1 MSANQELFE
10 LKFYEW
16 EEKFKDKPYLRQPIG
31 EKWEEYTWGQVGD
44 MARRLASGLK
54 SLNLREGAHIGIY
67 SKNCREWI
75 ISDLA
80 IVMAGYVSVPFFP
93 SLNGKELSYIMD
105 YGDVDAL
112 FIGKIETWDE
122 IKNDLPAEMPIIR
135 FPKYDGCSNVS
146 VGHEWHEFINSHNPI
161 QNPNTPKLSDLWT
174 IIFTSGTTG
183 NPKGVM
189 LTYQAIDGIK
199 VVLDDPNNPL
209 GIKHTGNND
218 FISYLPLNHIF
229 ERVVIEWCSFRY
241 GGTISFVESIE
252 TFGQNLKDVQPHVF
266 AAAPRVWTKL
276 QMGILSKFPQKR
288 LDTLLKI
295 PLLSSVLKK
304 LIRKGLGFSKVRVTV
319 SGSAPMPVELIEW
332 FRKVGVYITNGYGMT
347 ENCAICSSV
356 DGRDF
361 EKLNTVGKA
370 QKGVELKIDEA
381 TGEILM
387 RGPFVMIGYY
397 KNEELSNETLRGGW
411 LHTGDKGFLDDDG
424 YLHITGRVADSFK
437 TSKGEYIEP
446 LTLEQFFVNM
456 NEIEEVCVVG
466 LGIAQPLCLVQ
477 LSDIGKNTSKE
488 KLSAMFTDTLN
499 GVNSDLVNYKKIST
513 LIIVKDEWTQENG
526 IIGPTQKLKRG
537 AIDEL
542 YSSKYLEWHESDK
555 SLIFESSHSERSNSY
570 T

>member
-1 MSANQELFE
+1 MNTNQELFE
-10 LKFYEW
+10 FKFYEW
-16 EEKFKDKPYLRQPIG
+16 EKQLKDKPYLKQPFG
-31 EKWEEYTWGQVGD
+31 DKWEEYTWGEVGN
-44 MARRLASGLK
+44 MARRLATGLK

-93 SLNGKELSYIMD
+93 SLNGKELAYIMD

-112 FIGKIETWDE
+112 FIGKIETWDQ
-122 IKNDLPAEMPIIR
+122 IKDDLPEGMPLIK
-135 FPKYDGCSNVS
+135 FPHYDGCSNVTK
-146 VGHEWHEFINSHNPI
+146 GHEWFELIDSHEPM
-161 QNPNTPKLSDLWT
+161 QNPNKPKLSDLWT

-183 NPKGVM
+183 NAKGVM

-209 GIKHTGNND
+209 GIKHDGNND

-241 GGTISFVESIE
+241 GGTISFVESLD
-252 TFGQNLKDVQPHVF
+252 TFAKNLKAVQPHVF

-276 QMGILSKFPQKR
+276 QLGLLTKFPQKK

-295 PLLSSVLKK
+295 PLLSSLLKK
-304 LIRKGLGFSKVRVTV
+304 LIKKGLGFSKARIVV

-361 EKLNTVGKA
+361 EKLHTVGQP
-370 QKGVELKIDEA
+370 QKGVELKIDQE

-387 RGPFVMIGYY
+387 KGPFIMKGYY
-397 KNEELSNETLRGGW
+397 KNDELTNTTLRGGW
-411 LHTGDKGFLDDDG
+411 LHTGDKGFLDEDN

-446 LTLEQFFVNM
+446 LTLEQHFVNI

-466 LGIAQPLCLVQ
+466 LGIAQPLCLIQ
-477 LSDIGKNTSKE
+477 LSEIGKNTSTEVISKMLTDR
-488 KLSAMFTDTLN
+488 LSE
-499 GVNSDLVNYKKIST
+499 VNSDLVNYKKIST
-513 LIIVKDEWTQENG
+513 LIIVKDEWTQQNG
-526 IIGPTQKLKRG
+526 IVGPTQKLKRG
-537 AIDEL
+537 AIEDK
-542 YSSKYLEWHESDK
+542 YSKDYLNWHNFNEEV
-555 SLIFESSHSERSNSY
+555 IFE
-570 T
+570 

>member
-1 MSANQELFE
+1 MDTNQELFE
-10 LKFYEW
+10 FKFYEW
-16 EEKFKDKPYLRQPIG
+16 EKQLKDKPYLKQPFG
-31 EKWEEYTWGQVGD
+31 DKWEEYTWGEVGD
-44 MARRLASGLK
+44 MARRLATGLK

-93 SLNGKELSYIMD
+93 SLNGKELAYIMD

-112 FIGKIETWDE
+112 FIGKIETWDQ
-122 IKNDLPAEMPIIR
+122 IKDDLPEGMPLIK
-135 FPKYDGCSNVS
+135 FPHYDGCSNVTK
-146 VGHEWHEFINSHNPI
+146 GHEWFKFIDSHEPM
-161 QNPNTPKLSDLWT
+161 QNPNKPKLSDLWT

-183 NPKGVM
+183 NAKGVM

-199 VVLDDPNNPL
+199 VVLDDPHNPL
-209 GIKHTGNND
+209 GIKHDGNND

-241 GGTISFVESIE
+241 GGTISFVESLD
-252 TFGQNLKDVQPHVF
+252 TFAKNLKAVQPHVF

-276 QMGILSKFPQKR
+276 QLGLLTKFPQKK

-295 PLLSSVLKK
+295 PLLSSLLKK
-304 LIRKGLGFSKVRVTV
+304 LIKKGLGFSKARIVV

-361 EKLNTVGKA
+361 EKLHTVGQP
-370 QKGVELKIDEA
+370 QKGVKLKIDEE

-387 RGPFVMIGYY
+387 KGPFIMKGYY
-397 KNEELSNETLRGGW
+397 KNEELTNTTLRGGW
-411 LHTGDKGFLDDDG
+411 LHTGDKGFLDEDN

-446 LTLEQFFVNM
+446 LTLEQYFVNI

-466 LGIAQPLCLVQ
+466 LGIAQPLCLIQ
-477 LSDIGKNTSKE
+477 LSEIGKNTSREVISKML
-488 KLSAMFTDTLN
+488 KDRLSE
-499 GVNSDLVNYKKIST
+499 VNSDLVNYKKIST
-513 LIIVKDEWTQENG
+513 LIIVKDEWTQQNG
-526 IIGPTQKLKRG
+526 IVGPTQKLKRG
-537 AIDEL
+537 AIEDK
-542 YSSKYLEWHESDK
+542 YSKDYLNWHNFNEEV
-555 SLIFESSHSERSNSY
+555 IFE
-570 T
+570 

>member
-1 MSANQELFE
+1 MDTNQELFE
-10 LKFYEW
+10 FKFYEW
-16 EEKFKDKPYLRQPIG
+16 EKQLKDKPYLKQPFG
-31 EKWEEYTWGQVGD
+31 DKWEEYTWGEVGD
-44 MARRLASGLK
+44 MARRLATGLK

-93 SLNGKELSYIMD
+93 SLNGKELAYIMD

-112 FIGKIETWDE
+112 FIGKIETWDQ
-122 IKNDLPAEMPIIR
+122 IKDDLPEGMPLIK
-135 FPKYDGCSNVS
+135 FPHYDGCSNVTK
-146 VGHEWHEFINSHNPI
+146 GHEWFDFIDSHEPM
-161 QNPNTPKLSDLWT
+161 QNPNKPKLSDLWT

-183 NPKGVM
+183 NAKGVM

-209 GIKHTGNND
+209 GIKHDGNND

-241 GGTISFVESIE
+241 GGTISFVESLD
-252 TFGQNLKDVQPHVF
+252 TFAKNLKAVQPHVF

-276 QMGILSKFPQKR
+276 QLGLLTKFPQKK
-288 LDTLLKI
+288 LDKLLKI
-295 PLLSSVLKK
+295 PLLSSLLKK
-304 LIRKGLGFSKVRVTV
+304 LIKKGLGFSKARIVV

-361 EKLNTVGKA
+361 EKLHTVGQP
-370 QKGVELKIDEA
+370 QKGVKLKIDEE

-387 RGPFVMIGYY
+387 KGPFIMKGYY
-397 KNEELSNETLRGGW
+397 KNEELTNTTLRGGW
-411 LHTGDKGFLDDDG
+411 LHTGDKGFLDEDN

-446 LTLEQFFVNM
+446 LTLEQYFVNI

-466 LGIAQPLCLVQ
+466 LGIAQPLCLIQ
-477 LSDIGKNTSKE
+477 LSEIGKNTSREVISKM
-488 KLSAMFTDTLN
+488 LTDRLAE
-499 GVNSDLVNYKKIST
+499 VNSDLVNYKKIST
-513 LIIVKDEWTQENG
+513 LIIVKDEWTQQNG
-526 IIGPTQKLKRG
+526 IVGPTQKLKRG
-537 AIDEL
+537 AIEDK
-542 YSSKYLEWHESDK
+542 YSKDYLNWHNFNEEV
-555 SLIFESSHSERSNSY
+555 IFE
-570 T
+570 

>member
-1 MSANQELFE
+1 MDTNQELFE

-16 EEKFKDKPYLRQPIG
+16 EKQFKDKPYLKQPFG
-31 EKWEEYTWGQVGD
+31 DQWEEYTWGEVGD
-44 MARRLASGLK
+44 MARRLAAGLK

-93 SLNGKELSYIMD
+93 SLNGKELAYIMD

-112 FIGKIETWDE
+112 FVGKIETWDD
-122 IKNDLPAEMPIIR
+122 IKDDLPDAMPLIK
-135 FPKYDGCSNVS
+135 FPHYDGCSNVTK
-146 VGHEWHEFINSHNPI
+146 GHEWFEFINSHEPI
-161 QNPNTPKLSDLWT
+161 KNPNKPKLSDLWT

-183 NPKGVM
+183 NAKGVM

-209 GIKHTGNND
+209 GIKHDGNND

-241 GGTISFVESIE
+241 GGTISFVESLD
-252 TFGQNLKDVQPHVF
+252 TFAKNLKAVQPHVF

-276 QMGILSKFPQKR
+276 QLGLLAKFPQKK

-295 PLLSSVLKK
+295 PLLSSILKK
-304 LIRKGLGFSKVRVTV
+304 LIKKGLGFSKARIVV

-361 EKLNTVGKA
+361 KKLHTVGQP
-370 QKGVELKIDEA
+370 QKGVELKIDKE

-387 RGPFVMIGYY
+387 KGPFIMKGYY
-397 KNEELSNETLRGGW
+397 KNEELTNNTIRGGW
-411 LHTGDKGFLDDDG
+411 LHTGDKGFLDEDN

-446 LTLEQFFVNM
+446 LTLEQHFVNI
-456 NEIEEVCVVG
+456 NEIEEVCIVG
-466 LGIAQPLCLVQ
+466 LGIAQPLCLIQ
-477 LSDIGKNTSKE
+477 LSEIGKNTSKE
-488 KLSAMFTDTLN
+488 AISKMLTDRLN
-499 GVNSDLVNYKKIST
+499 EVNSDLVNYKKIST
-513 LIIVKDEWTQENG
+513 LIIVNDEWTQQNG
-526 IIGPTQKLKRG
+526 IVGPTQKLKRG
-537 AIDEL
+537 AIEDK
-542 YSSKYLEWHESDK
+542 YSQNYLNWHNSSEQV
-555 SLIFESSHSERSNSY
+555 IFE
-570 T
+570 

>member
-1 MSANQELFE
+1 MDTNQELFE
-10 LKFYEW
+10 FKFYEW
-16 EEKFKDKPYLRQPIG
+16 EKQLKDKPYLKQPFG
-31 EKWEEYTWGQVGD
+31 DKWEEYTWGEVGD
-44 MARRLASGLK
+44 MARRLATGLK

-93 SLNGKELSYIMD
+93 SLNGKELAYIMD

-112 FIGKIETWDE
+112 FIGKIETWDQ
-122 IKNDLPAEMPIIR
+122 IKDDLPQGMPLIK
-135 FPKYDGCSNVS
+135 FPHYDGCSNVTK
-146 VGHEWHEFINSHNPI
+146 GHEWFKFIDSHEPM
-161 QNPNTPKLSDLWT
+161 QNPNKPKLSDLWT

-183 NPKGVM
+183 NAKGVM

-209 GIKHTGNND
+209 GIKHDGNND

-241 GGTISFVESIE
+241 GGTISFVESLD
-252 TFGQNLKDVQPHVF
+252 TFAKNLKAVQPHVF

-276 QMGILSKFPQKR
+276 QLGLLTKFPQKK
-288 LDTLLKI
+288 LDKLLKI
-295 PLLSSVLKK
+295 PLLSSLLKK
-304 LIRKGLGFSKVRVTV
+304 LIKKGLGFSKARIVV

-361 EKLNTVGKA
+361 EKLHTVGQP
-370 QKGVELKIDEA
+370 QKGVELRIDKE

-387 RGPFVMIGYY
+387 KGPFIMKGYY
-397 KNEELSNETLRGGW
+397 KNEELTNTTLRGGW
-411 LHTGDKGFLDDDG
+411 LHTGDKGFLDEDN

-446 LTLEQFFVNM
+446 LTLEQHFVNI

-466 LGIAQPLCLVQ
+466 LGIAQPLCLIQ
-477 LSDIGKNTSKE
+477 LSEIGKNTSREVISKM
-488 KLSAMFTDTLN
+488 LTDRLYE
-499 GVNSDLVNYKKIST
+499 VNSDLVNYKKIST
-513 LIIVKDEWTQENG
+513 LIIVKDEWTQQNG
-526 IIGPTQKLKRG
+526 IVGPTQKLKRG
-537 AIDEL
+537 AIEDK
-542 YSSKYLEWHESDK
+542 YSKDYLNWHNFNEEV
-555 SLIFESSHSERSNSY
+555 IFE
-570 T
+570 

>member
-1 MSANQELFE
+1 MDTNQELFE
-10 LKFYEW
+10 FKFYEW
-16 EEKFKDKPYLRQPIG
+16 EKQLKDKPYLKQPFG
-31 EKWEEYTWGQVGD
+31 DKWEEYTWGEVGD
-44 MARRLASGLK
+44 MARRLATGLK

-93 SLNGKELSYIMD
+93 SLNGKELAYIID

-112 FIGKIETWDE
+112 FIGKIETWDQ
-122 IKNDLPAEMPIIR
+122 IKDDLPEGMPLIK
-135 FPKYDGCSNVS
+135 FPHYDGCSNVTK
-146 VGHEWHEFINSHNPI
+146 GHEWFKFIDSHEPM
-161 QNPNTPKLSDLWT
+161 QNPNKPKLSDLWT

-183 NPKGVM
+183 NAKGVM

-209 GIKHTGNND
+209 GIKHNGNND

-241 GGTISFVESIE
+241 GGTISFVESLD
-252 TFGQNLKDVQPHVF
+252 TFAKNLKAVQPHVF

-276 QMGILSKFPQKR
+276 QLGLLTKFPQKK

-295 PLLSSVLKK
+295 PLLSSLLKK
-304 LIRKGLGFSKVRVTV
+304 LIKKGLGFSKARIVV

-361 EKLNTVGKA
+361 EKLHTVGQP
-370 QKGVELKIDEA
+370 QKGVKLKIDEE

-387 RGPFVMIGYY
+387 KGPFIMKGYY
-397 KNEELSNETLRGGW
+397 KNEELTNTTLRGGW
-411 LHTGDKGFLDDDG
+411 LHTGDKGFLDEDN

-446 LTLEQFFVNM
+446 LTLEQHFVNF

-466 LGIAQPLCLVQ
+466 LGIAQPLCLIQ
-477 LSDIGKNTSKE
+477 LSEIGKNTSREVISKM
-488 KLSAMFTDTLN
+488 LTDRLAK
-499 GVNSDLVNYKKIST
+499 VNSDLVNYKKIST
-513 LIIVKDEWTQENG
+513 LIIVKDEWTQQNG
-526 IIGPTQKLKRG
+526 IVGPTQKLKRG
-537 AIDEL
+537 AIEDK
-542 YSSKYLEWHESDK
+542 YSKDYLNWHNFNEEV
-555 SLIFESSHSERSNSY
+555 IFE
-570 T
+570 

>member
-1 MSANQELFE
+1 MNTNQELFE
-10 LKFYEW
+10 FKFYEW
-16 EEKFKDKPYLRQPIG
+16 EKQLKDKPYLKQPFG
-31 EKWEEYTWGQVGD
+31 DEWEEYTWGEVGN
-44 MARRLASGLK
+44 MARRLATGLK

-93 SLNGKELSYIMD
+93 SLNGKELAYIMD

-112 FIGKIETWDE
+112 FIGKIETWDQ
-122 IKNDLPAEMPIIR
+122 IKDDLPEGMPLIK
-135 FPKYDGCSNVS
+135 FPHYDGCSNVTK
-146 VGHEWHEFINSHNPI
+146 GHEWFEFIDSHEPM
-161 QNPNTPKLSDLWT
+161 QNPNKPKLSDLWT

-183 NPKGVM
+183 NAKGVM

-209 GIKHTGNND
+209 GIKHDGNND

-241 GGTISFVESIE
+241 GGTISFVESLD
-252 TFGQNLKDVQPHVF
+252 TFAKNLKAVQPHVF

-276 QMGILSKFPQKR
+276 QLGLLTKFPQKK

-295 PLLSSVLKK
+295 PLLSSLLKK
-304 LIRKGLGFSKVRVTV
+304 LIKKGLGFSKARIVVA
-319 SGSAPMPVELIEW
+319 GSAPMPVELIEW

-361 EKLNTVGKA
+361 EKLHTVGQP
-370 QKGVELKIDEA
+370 QKGVELKIDQE

-387 RGPFVMIGYY
+387 KGPFIMKGYY
-397 KNEELSNETLRGGW
+397 KNDELTNTTLRGGW
-411 LHTGDKGFLDDDG
+411 LHTGDKGFLDEDN

-446 LTLEQFFVNM
+446 LTLEQHFVNI

-466 LGIAQPLCLVQ
+466 LGIAQPLCLIQ
-477 LSDIGKNTSKE
+477 LSEIGKNTSTEVISKM
-488 KLSAMFTDTLN
+488 LTDRLAE
-499 GVNSDLVNYKKIST
+499 VNSDLVNYKKIST
-513 LIIVKDEWTQENG
+513 LIIVKDEWTQQNG
-526 IIGPTQKLKRG
+526 IVGPTQKLKRG
-537 AIDEL
+537 AIEDK
-542 YSSKYLEWHESDK
+542 YSKDYLNWHNFNEEV
-555 SLIFESSHSERSNSY
+555 IFE
-570 T
+570 

>member
-10 LKFYEW
+10 FKFYEW
-16 EEKFKDKPYLRQPIG
+16 EKKFRDNPYLRQPFG
-31 EKWEEYTWGQVGD
+31 DEWEEYTWGKVGD
-44 MARRLASGLK
+44 MARRLATGLK
-54 SLNLREGAHIGIY
+54 SLGLRDGAHIGIY

-93 SLNGKELSYIMD
+93 SLNGKELSYIME

-112 FIGKIETWDE
+112 FLGKIETWED
-122 IKNDLPAEMPIIR
+122 IKNDLPNDMPMIT
-135 FPKYDGCSNVS
+135 FPHYKGCSKVTR
-146 VGHEWHEFINSHNPI
+146 GFKWHDFINSYEPI
-161 QNPNTPKLSDLWT
+161 QNPNKPKLSDLWT

-183 NPKGVM
+183 NAKGVM

-209 GIKHTGNND
+209 GIKHDGNND

-241 GGTISFVESIE
+241 GGTISFVETID
-252 TFGQNLKDVQPHVF
+252 TFGKNLKAVQPHVF

-276 QMGILSKFPQKR
+276 QVGILSKFSQKT
-288 LDTLLKI
+288 LDILLNI
-295 PLLSSVLKK
+295 PLISGLLKK
-304 LIRKGLGFSKVRVTV
+304 LIKKGLGFTRTRIAV

-332 FRKVGVYITNGYGMT
+332 FRKVGIFITNGYGMT

-356 DGRDF
+356 DGKDF
-361 EKLNTVGKA
+361 RKLNTVGKP
-370 QKGVELKIDEA
+370 QKGVDLKIDEE

-387 RGPFVMIGYY
+387 KGPFVMIGYY
-397 KNEELSNETLRGGW
+397 KNEELTEQTLRGGW
-411 LHTGDKGFLDDDG
+411 LHTGDKGFLDEDN

-446 LTLEQFFVNM
+446 LTLEQYFVNI

-466 LGIAQPLCLVQ
+466 LGIAQPICLVQ
-477 LSDIGKNTSKE
+477 LSGIGKKCSNEEISN
-488 KLSAMFTDTLN
+488 LLLDRLN
-499 GVNSDLVNYKKIST
+499 EVNSEVVNYKKIST
-513 LIIVKDEWTQENG
+513 LIVVKEEWTQENG
-526 IIGPTQKLKRG
+526 IVGPTQKLKRG
-537 AIDEL
+537 KIQDK
-542 YSSKYLEWHESDK
+542 YSNYYLKWHESDEK
-555 SLIFESSHSERSNSY
+555 IIFE
-570 T
+570 

>member
-10 LKFYEW
+10 LKFYKW
-16 EEKFKDKPYLRQPIG
+16 EKEFKDKPYLRQPIG
-31 EKWEEYTWGQVGD
+31 KTWEEYTWGEVGD

-80 IVMAGYVSVPFFP
+80 IVMAGYISVPFFP

-112 FIGKIETWDE
+112 FIGKIETWDD
-122 IKNDLPAEMPIIR
+122 IKNDLPSEMPIIR
-135 FPKYDGCSNVS
+135 FPKYEGCSNVTK
-146 VGHEWHEFINSHNPI
+146 GNEWHEFISSHEPI
-161 QNPNTPKLSDLWT
+161 ENPNKPKLSDLWT

-252 TFGQNLKDVQPHVF
+252 TFGQNLKEAQPHVF

-276 QMGILSKFPQKR
+276 QMGILSKFPQKK

-295 PLLSSVLKK
+295 PLLSTILKK
-304 LIRKGLGFSKVRVTV
+304 LIRKGLGFSRVRVTV

-356 DGRDF
+356 DGKDF
-361 EKLNTVGKA
+361 EKLNTVGKP
-370 QKGVELKIDEA
+370 QKGVELKIDEG

-397 KNEELSNETLRGGW
+397 KNKELSNETLRGGW
-411 LHTGDKGFLDDDG
+411 LHTGDKGFLDEDG

-466 LGIAQPLCLVQ
+466 LGIAQPMCLIQ
-477 LSDIGKNTSKE
+477 LSDIGKSATKDNLSK
-488 KLSAMFTDTLN
+488 MFLDTLEN
-499 GVNSDLVNYKKIST
+499 INSDLVNYKKIST
-513 LIIVKDEWTQENG
+513 LIIVKDEWSQENG
-526 IIGPTQKLKRG
+526 IVGPTQKLKRG
-537 AIDEL
+537 AVDE
-542 YSSKYLEWHESDK
+542 KYNKDYLKWHESDQK
-555 SLIFESSHSERSNSY
+555 LIFEDSF
-570 T
+570 

>member
-1 MSANQELFE
+1 MNTNQELFE
-10 LKFYEW
+10 FKFYEW
-16 EEKFKDKPYLRQPIG
+16 EKQLKDKPYLKQPFG
-31 EKWEEYTWGQVGD
+31 DEWEEYTWGEVGD
-44 MARRLASGLK
+44 MARRLATGLK

-93 SLNGKELSYIMD
+93 SLNGKELAYIMD

-112 FIGKIETWDE
+112 FIGKIETWDQ
-122 IKNDLPAEMPIIR
+122 IKDDLPEGMPLIK
-135 FPKYDGCSNVS
+135 FPHYDGCSNVTK
-146 VGHEWHEFINSHNPI
+146 GHEWFKFIDSHEPM
-161 QNPNTPKLSDLWT
+161 QNPNKPKLSDLWT

-183 NPKGVM
+183 NAKGVM

-209 GIKHTGNND
+209 GIKHDGNND

-241 GGTISFVESIE
+241 GGTISFVESLD
-252 TFGQNLKDVQPHVF
+252 TFAKNLKAVQPHVF

-276 QMGILSKFPQKR
+276 QLGLLTKFPQKK
-288 LDTLLKI
+288 LDKLLKI
-295 PLLSSVLKK
+295 PLLSSLLKK
-304 LIRKGLGFSKVRVTV
+304 LIKKGLGFSKARIVV

-361 EKLNTVGKA
+361 EKLHTVGQP
-370 QKGVELKIDEA
+370 QKGVELKIDQE

-387 RGPFVMIGYY
+387 KGPFIMKGYY
-397 KNEELSNETLRGGW
+397 KNEELTNTTLRGGW
-411 LHTGDKGFLDDDG
+411 LHTGDKGFLDEDN

-446 LTLEQFFVNM
+446 LTLEQYFVNI

-466 LGIAQPLCLVQ
+466 LGIAQPLCLIQ
-477 LSDIGKNTSKE
+477 LSEIGKNTSREVISKMLTDR
-488 KLSAMFTDTLN
+488 LSE
-499 GVNSDLVNYKKIST
+499 VNSDLVNYKKIST
-513 LIIVKDEWTQENG
+513 LIIVKDEWTQQNG
-526 IIGPTQKLKRG
+526 IVGPTQKLKRG
-537 AIDEL
+537 AIEDK
-542 YSSKYLEWHESDK
+542 YSKDYLNWHNFNEEV
-555 SLIFESSHSERSNSY
+555 IFE
-570 T
+570 